1 MNTPSTLPDE
11 DSLILPAAWR
21 SRLHPRRGGTPVS
34 VPGVDAEAVR
44 EMRDHTERTSATLR
58 ASLAQGRVDAAI
70 AERMWA
76 HLRGEADPVG
86 AAGIAMLVGR
96 ALEDLP
102 DDLHARVI
110 DAWAAEHGLAFAA
123 RALVEMG
130 SMQTDWGTWS
140 EGARYKAF
148 GLGPVREDD
157 QMGRWWAARSA
168 ARRMRALLVAAD
180 EAEYRAALESLEGAR
195 DTPLRRIIAS
205 YLLPERAD
213 WLDGCLG
220 ELPDATTG
228 EKSCHWM
235 LWCAVGSPE
244 QAAGLG
250 AHADLGWYEWHL
262 DIIATIADGA
272 GAGTA
277 PAVRKA
283 LGGAHL
289 PADAHKLLVN
299 ALSVL
304 PDDGAFQVLADG
316 AGDKYTGP
324 ALAKAVKRFPVRA
337 LRLLPAA
344 AEGTGRKAELL
355 SSLLRDHVMTSTDLV
370 AEVLPAL
377 PDEARRAIEEITRS
391 SARVPD
397 APSGGL
403 PDLLVSPPWTRE
415 RRPVRRT
422 VLTGLT
428 PPAEPELCW
437 AEGEREEWAR
447 RPEVFS
453 WREPGVDWE
462 KRVAEMLAGTLSS
475 YGAAAA
481 LLDAPDHLLPPV
493 LAEWAPEEV
502 WYAEDWQRSVAA
514 RFGTDALP
522 LILRV
527 ADARAATG
535 AQGLAPFRSVEV
547 ARRMADWRAR
557 LKSVRPVALRWLAR
571 HGTAAARLLVPDALG
586 EPGPERRDAEG
597 ALLALAAHSGAET
610 VLAAAREYGD
620 QAAAAIG
627 ELLNTDP
634 LERFPARI
642 PKPGDWADATLLPRP
657 LLRDRERA
665 LPPDATRHVVTM
677 LAMSPLDEV
686 YPGVGVVREVCDP
699 ASLAEFGWA
708 LFERWQAA
716 GAPSKDGWALTQ
728 LGLTGDDE
736 TVRRL
741 TPLIRSWPGE
751 GGHKKA
757 VAGLDVLAAIGTDV
771 ALMHL
776 HAIAQKVKFKG
787 LKASAREKIGEVA
800 DRLGLTADRLAD
812 RLVPDFGLDA
822 DGRLVLD
829 YGPRRFT
836 VGFDER
842 LKPFVRDE
850 NGKPRTALPRP
861 GVKDDET
868 LAGDAYKRFA
878 ALKKD
883 VRTVASDQIHR
894 LESAMVHRRRWTA
907 AEFRDLFVAHPLLG
921 HLMRRLVWLAEDGN
935 ATTAFRVAE
944 DGTFAD
950 VNDDPFTLPGTARVG
965 IAHPLDL
972 GEGTG
977 AWSEL
982 LADYEIVQPFP
993 QLGRPVHTLTDAERA
1008 SRTLD
1013 RFADATVPTH
1023 RILGLERRGWARG
1036 EAQDAGIQ
1044 GWILRPLPDG
1054 RSLVVHLDPGVSVG
1068 DPDFWPEQRLIHI
1081 ALDTGPGGHLRADDD
1096 SGSRFGDLD
1105 PVTASEVLA
1114 DLTELTGA

>member
-1 MNTPSTLPDE
+1 MSLTVPDE

-21 SRLHPRRGGTPVS
+21 SRLHPRRGGAPVP

-44 EMRDHTERTSATLR
+44 EMRDHTERMSATLQV
-58 ASLAQGRVDAAI
+58 SLVQGHVDAAM

-76 HLRGEADPVG
+76 HLRGEPDPVG
-86 AAGIAMLVGR
+86 AAGIATLVGR

-130 SMQTDWGTWS
+130 SMQTDRGTWS
-140 EGARYKAF
+140 EGARCKVF
-148 GLGPVREDD
+148 RLGPVREDD
-157 QMGRWWAARSA
+157 RMGRWWAARSA

-180 EAEYRAALESLEGAR
+180 EAEYRAALELLEGAR
-195 DTPLRRIIAS
+195 DTPLRRIITS

-220 ELPDATTG
+220 ELSDVVS
-228 EKSCHWM
+228 ERSCHWM

-250 AHADLGWYEWHL
+250 AHAGLGWYEWHL
-262 DIIATIADGA
+262 DIIATIAEGA

-283 LGGAHL
+283 LGSAHL

-304 PDDGAFQVLADG
+304 PDDEAFQVLADG
-316 AGDKYTGP
+316 VGDRYTGP

-344 AEGTGRKAELL
+344 AGGTGRKAELL
-355 SSLLRDHVMTSTDLV
+355 SALLRDHVMTSTDLV
-370 AEVLPAL
+370 AEVLAGL
-377 PDEARRAIEEITRS
+377 PDDAREAIEEITRS

-403 PDLLVSPPWTRE
+403 PDLLVSPPWTRG

-428 PPAEPELCW
+428 PPAGPELSW

-447 RPEVFS
+447 RPESFG
-453 WREPGVDWE
+453 WRESGVDWE
-462 KRVAEMLAGTLSS
+462 ERVAEMLAGTLSS
-475 YGAAAA
+475 YGAAAV

-493 LAEWAPEEV
+493 LAEWGPEEV

-535 AQGLAPFRSVEV
+535 SQGLAPFRSVEV

-557 LKSVRPVALRWLAR
+557 LKSVRPVALRWLVR

-586 EPGPERRDAEG
+586 EPGPRRRDAEG

-627 ELLNTDP
+627 GLLDTDP
-634 LERFPARI
+634 LERLPARV

-665 LPPDATRHVVTM
+665 LPLDATRHVVTM

-686 YPGVGVVREVCDP
+686 YPGVDVVREVCDP

-716 GAPSKDGWALTQ
+716 GSPSKDGWALTQ

-741 TPLIRSWPGE
+741 TPLIRTWPGD

-776 HAIAQKVKFKG
+776 HAIAQKVRFKG
-787 LKASAREKIGEVA
+787 LRASAREKIEEVA

-850 NGKPRTALPRP
+850 DGRPRTALPKP

-868 LAGDAYKRFA
+868 LAGDAYQRFA

-883 VRTVASDQIHR
+883 VRTVAADQIHR
-894 LESAMVHRRRWTA
+894 LESAMVRRRRWTA
-907 AEFRDLFVAHPLLG
+907 AEFRDLFVAHPLLR
-921 HLMRRLVWLAEDGN
+921 HLVRRLVWLAEDGN
-935 ATTAFRVAE
+935 GSVAFRVAE

-950 VNDDPFTLPGTARVG
+950 VDDDPFTLPDTARVG

-972 GEGTG
+972 GEGAG

-982 LADYEIVQPFP
+982 LADYEIMQPFP
-993 QLGRPVHTLTDAERA
+993 QLGRPVHALTDAERA

-1013 RFADATVPTH
+1013 RFADVTVPTH
-1023 RILGLERRGWARG
+1023 RILGLERRGWERG
-1036 EAQDAGIQ
+1036 EAQDAGVQ
-1044 GWILRPLPDG
+1044 GEIFRPLPDG
-1054 RSLVVHLDPGVSVG
+1054 RSLVAHLDPGISVG
-1068 DPDFWPEQRLIHI
+1068 DPGFWPEQRLIHI
-1081 ALDTGPGGHLRADDD
+1081 ALDADP
-1096 SGSRFGDLD
+1096 GSRFGDLD
-1105 PVTASEVLA
+1105 PVTASEVLT
-1114 DLTELTGA
+1114 DLTELTGP